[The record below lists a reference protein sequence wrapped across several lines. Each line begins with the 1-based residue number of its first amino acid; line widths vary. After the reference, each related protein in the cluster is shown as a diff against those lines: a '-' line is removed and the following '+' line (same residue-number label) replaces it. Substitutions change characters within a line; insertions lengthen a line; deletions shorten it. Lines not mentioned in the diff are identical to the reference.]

1 MEDFYL
7 IKRIDDSDLELS
19 YNDVTKRILDEF
31 ASPESKYLP
40 FISSSKYIFDQLFDG
55 LSENLTVLDIGS
67 NGGLFSLYCSPK
79 CKTVHAIEPSSVLCR
94 TIKEFSKEVDNV
106 KIHNCAISTQD
117 GSTNFYFFPE
127 ATGQSTIHNRAPAG
141 NTKIQLVV
149 RTFTLPSFLEANNID
164 FLDVCKMDIEGEE
177 VNIFTD
183 ELIEQLKDKVG
194 RYWVECHHTAHING
208 KSMQQNYAEL
218 TQKFKFHGYN
228 LHEDIEHFGFIAYR

>member
-31 ASPESKYLP
+31 FSKDTKYLP
-40 FISSSKYIFDQLFDG
+40 FIDSSKYIFDELFKD
-55 LSENLTVLDIGS
+55 LEDNITVLDIGS

-79 CKTVHAIEPSSVLCR
+79 CKTVYAIEPSSVLCR
-94 TIKEFSKEVDNV
+94 TIKDFSKNIDNIKV
-106 KIHNCAISTQD
+106 QNCAISTKD

-127 ATGQSTIHNRAPAG
+127 ATGQSTIHNRVPAG
-141 NTKIQLVV
+141 NTKINLVV
-149 RTFTLPSFLEANNID
+149 RTFTLPTFIQSNSID
-164 FLDVCKMDIEGEE
+164 FVDVCKMDIEGEE

-208 KSMQQNYAEL
+208 KSMEQNYLEL
-218 TQKFKFHGYN
+218 SNRFKSHGYK
-228 LHEDIEHFGFIAYR
+228 LYEDIEHFGFIAYR